1 MESPNS
7 PLLAGWAEPWA
18 VVDVRE
24 VPLGQLS
31 VDRDA
36 RQMADRILARASSA
50 PSLLAAVN
58 FGSAI

>member
-7 PLLAGWAEPWA
+7 PLLDGWAEPWA

-31 VDRDA
+31 ADRDA
-36 RQMADRILARASSA
+36 RQMADRILAGAEGT
-50 PSLLAAVN
+50 SLVAAVS
-58 FGSAI
+58 FQSAI

>member
-7 PLLAGWAEPWA
+7 PLLDGRAEPWA

-36 RQMADRILARASSA
+36 KRMADRILARAASG